1 MRRGH
6 HGLTMKTITLIYFN
20 AGGGHRAAALALD
33 EVIRQQE
40 RPWRVNMVNLTEV
53 LDPKAAFQKLT
64 GFAPE
69 DLYNKRLARGW
80 TLGLAQE
87 LKLLQAMIRLSH
99 SALVRKLQQHW
110 LRSEPDLVVSLIPNF
125 NRALYE
131 SVTSTLPGV
140 PFVTVLTDM
149 ADHPPHF
156 WIEPGQHQHLV
167 CGTPRAV
174 AQAQAAGYALE
185 NLSLT
190 TGMVLRPSFYEHRE
204 RPEGSVRIAACEALG
219 LDANQPIGL
228 VLFGGQGS
236 MQMVSMARSLGD
248 VQLIL
253 MCGHN
258 QLLADK
264 LRKLKRA
271 APSAVVGFTPEVV
284 KYMGLADFMI
294 GKPGPG
300 SISEA
305 LHMGLPIIT
314 CKNAWTMPQ
323 ERYNADWVV
332 EQGVGLVLSSMR
344 DLPQGVARLLAELLQ
359 YQARVRQLDN
369 RAVYELPEIFSDLML
384 AAAAPM
390 APPTATPTPTPT
402 GTGIT
407 PAGSADAAERAAGKA
422 AAL

>member
-1 MRRGH
+1 
-6 HGLTMKTITLIYFN
+6 MKTITLIYFN

-40 RPWRVNMVNLTEV
+40 RPWRVELVNLTEV

-69 DLYNKRLARGW
+69 DIYNKRLARGW
-80 TLGLAQE
+80 TLGLSQE

-110 LRSEPDLVVSLIPNF
+110 LQSEPDLVVSLIPNF
-125 NRALYE
+125 NRALYD

-156 WIEPGQHQHLV
+156 WIEPGQRQHLV

-174 AQAQAAGYALE
+174 EQARAAGYGLE
-185 NLSLT
+185 NISLT
-190 TGMVLRPSFYEHRE
+190 TGMILRPSFYEQRE
-204 RPEGSVRIAACEALG
+204 RPEGAERIAACQALG
-219 LDANQPIGL
+219 LDASRPIGM
-228 VLFGGQGS
+228 VMFGGQGS
-236 MQMVSMARSLGD
+236 MQMVSMARSLAK

-258 QLLADK
+258 QVLADK
-264 LRKLKRA
+264 LHKLKRP
-271 APSAVVGFTPEVV
+271 APSAVVGFTSEVA
-284 KYMGLADFMI
+284 KYMGLADFLV

-314 CKNAWTMPQ
+314 SKNAWTMPQ

-344 DLPQGVARLLAELLQ
+344 QLPEGVARLLA
-359 YQARVRQLDN
+359 D
-369 RAVYELPEIFSDLML
+369 
-384 AAAAPM
+384 
-390 APPTATPTPTPT
+390 
-402 GTGIT
+402 
-407 PAGSADAAERAAGKA
+407 
-422 AAL
+422 